1 MTRQKAHDINNEI
14 TRVLK
19 WTLVT
24 ITPIWR
30 EGYIKSLSKSRHEV
44 CHDVSQPWNNTAAH
58 TAFSPRV
65 PHGSQTPW
73 LVVQLSL
80 WRSAHLCR
88 SLAEQA
94 NTVTSE
100 LQTSAAVCCCRL
112 QLQTQRLWGCTAT
125 QHCESKGIYST
136 GVRPG
141 CSRSAPVL
149 HAQTNRTI

>member
-24 ITPIWR
+24 ITPICR

-125 QHCESKGIYST
+125 QHCESKDIYST